1 MRGTV
6 QRSGTTW
13 LFLAVEEGANLF
25 RDYVQHVLIVLLH
38 FDASVI
44 EVKDKLW
51 NSSFNLTL
59 PGSHWLIKLYFVLVE
74 ATELN
79 KIKVLWQYP
88 F

>member
-25 RDYVQHVLIVLLH
+25 TDYVQHVLIVLLH

-44 EVKDKLW
+44 EVKDKL
-51 NSSFNLTL
+51 
-59 PGSHWLIKLYFVLVE
+59 
-74 ATELN
+74 
-79 KIKVLWQYP
+79 
-88 F
+88 

>member
-44 EVKDKLW
+44 EVKDKL
-51 NSSFNLTL
+51 
-59 PGSHWLIKLYFVLVE
+59 
-74 ATELN
+74 
-79 KIKVLWQYP
+79 
-88 F
+88 

>member
-1 MRGTV
+1 MHTSLIYILKLGRNKLVRGTV

-44 EVKDKLW
+44 EVKDKL
-51 NSSFNLTL
+51 
-59 PGSHWLIKLYFVLVE
+59 
-74 ATELN
+74 
-79 KIKVLWQYP
+79 
-88 F
+88 